1 VRHAA
6 NWLYV
11 LNIDIAQPI
20 CLAAHGEESA
30 WRWHARFG
38 HVNMPAL
45 RKMSREELVRG
56 LPIIEQVDQL
66 CDACLAGK
74 QRRTPFSQQAQW
86 RAERTLELVHGDMY
100 GSISPATPRG
110 NVYFLLLVDDHS
122 QFMWVTV
129 LASKDRAAEAIREFK
144 QRAEGESGCRLMAL
158 RMDRGGEF
166 NSLEFGRHCAEEG
179 VHRQLTASYSPQ
191 QNGVI
196 ERWNTM
202 VVGAARSMLKAKGL
216 PGWFWGEV
224 VTTAVYLLNRVPCKA
239 NGGRTPFELWHGKT
253 PIVQHLKVFGC
264 IMYVKNTVPYLKKL
278 DDRGRKMIF
287 VGYERGSKV
296 HRAYDPV
303 TRRVIVTHDVVF
315 DESGSW
321 DWSGKSEG
329 NVDETGQDYSS
340 FSVEYRGCR
349 CLRLKLQ
356 SLKMMGR
363 DLILIVL

>member
-1 VRHAA
+1 
-6 NWLYV
+6 
-11 LNIDIAQPI
+11 
-20 CLAAHGEESA
+20 
-30 WRWHARFG
+30 
-38 HVNMPAL
+38 
-45 RKMSREELVRG
+45 
-56 LPIIEQVDQL
+56 
-66 CDACLAGK
+66 
-74 QRRTPFSQQAQW
+74 
-86 RAERTLELVHGDMY
+86 
-100 GSISPATPRG
+100 
-110 NVYFLLLVDDHS
+110 
-122 QFMWVTV
+122 
-129 LASKDRAAEAIREFK
+129 
-144 QRAEGESGCRLMAL
+144 
-158 RMDRGGEF
+158 
-166 NSLEFGRHCAEEG
+166 
-179 VHRQLTASYSPQ
+179 
-191 QNGVI
+191 
-196 ERWNTM
+196 
-202 VVGAARSMLKAKGL
+202 MLKAKGL

-224 VTTAVYLLNRVPCKA
+224 VTTAVYLLNQVPCKA

-329 NVDETGQDYSS
+329 NVDETRQDYSS